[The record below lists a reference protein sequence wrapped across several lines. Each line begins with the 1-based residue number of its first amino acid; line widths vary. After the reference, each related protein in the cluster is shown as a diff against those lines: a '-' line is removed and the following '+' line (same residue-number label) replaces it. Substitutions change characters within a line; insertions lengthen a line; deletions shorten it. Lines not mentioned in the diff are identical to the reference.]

1 MNDMTSKSIIKWLE
15 SKGKK
20 NVAFD
25 GTWFAWNGGYM
36 SVSDA
41 AHEFR
46 NAR

>member
-15 SKGKK
+15 SKGQK

-25 GTWFAWNGGYM
+25 GTWFTWDSGYM
-36 SVSDA
+36 SASDA